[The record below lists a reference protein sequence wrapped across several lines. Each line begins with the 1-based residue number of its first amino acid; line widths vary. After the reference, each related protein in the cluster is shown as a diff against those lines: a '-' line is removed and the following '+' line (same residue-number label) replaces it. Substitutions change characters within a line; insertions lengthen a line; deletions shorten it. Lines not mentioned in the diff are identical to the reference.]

1 MNIVNI
7 KNQGGDKGRNIKTPT
22 TSGQN
27 TSSKDINGNS
37 IAQG

>member
-7 KNQGGDKGRNIKTPT
+7 KNQSNQNGRNIKTPT

-27 TSSKDINGNS
+27 ISSKDVNG
-37 IAQG
+37 IVA